1 MRILMW
7 EQVRRELEGNAPF
20 NVALL
25 RAIDPR
31 LITHRPRDPEK
42 ARLMAEL
49 GMETSISTIARRS
62 KEMLAKQ
69 TAPCEEEP
77 DEGEE
82 IDVDFERETDE

>member
-7 EQVRRELEGNAPF
+7 EQVRRELESNAAF
-20 NVALL
+20 NMALL

-69 TAPCEEEP
+69 TEACEEEP
-77 DEGEE
+77 DEE
-82 IDVDFERETDE
+82 IEVDFECEPEE